1 MRLLI
6 VDDHAGIRA
15 MIREIAALPD
25 PDVRECDSGET
36 AIRLVREFC
45 PDVVTMDA
53 RMPGIGGLDATR
65 EIKSAAPGVVVFVVS
80 AHNQPSMRDAA
91 IEAGATGFI
100 AKDNLAD
107 LQPIF
112 ALFRNS

>member
-1 MRLLI
+1 MKLLI
-6 VDDHAGIRA
+6 VDDHPGVRA
-15 MIREIAALPD
+15 MIREIAALPA

-53 RMPGIGGLDATR
+53 RMPGINGLDATR
-65 EIKSAAPGVVVFVVS
+65 EIKSFSPGIVVFVVS
-80 AHNQPSMRDAA
+80 AHNQPHMRNAA
-91 IEAGATGFI
+91 IEAGATGFV
-100 AKDNLAD
+100 AKDNLGD

-112 ALFRNS
+112 DLFRNS